1 MFLCLVTVNEQC
13 MGVHVLLFN
22 INLVLNREMGTHS
35 KKGRPE
41 SSVEKWQN
49 AMHVLLL
56 KKYKY
61 IHILFLTYYFFDE

>member
-35 KKGRPE
+35 KKWRPE
-41 SSVEKWQN
+41 SSVEK
-49 AMHVLLL
+49 
-56 KKYKY
+56 
-61 IHILFLTYYFFDE
+61 